1 MKHGHAKSSAEIDYY
16 YQYLL
21 VSAIYIFVH
30 AGIPTKLSILFL
42 FIIKAILIDIQAQ
55 SGLPYSN
62 KLIVTC

>member
-1 MKHGHAKSSAEIDYY
+1 MKHGNAKSTAENDYY
-16 YQYLL
+16 YYLL
-21 VSAIYIFVH
+21 GYAIYIFVH
-30 AGIPTKLSILFL
+30 AGISTKLSILFL